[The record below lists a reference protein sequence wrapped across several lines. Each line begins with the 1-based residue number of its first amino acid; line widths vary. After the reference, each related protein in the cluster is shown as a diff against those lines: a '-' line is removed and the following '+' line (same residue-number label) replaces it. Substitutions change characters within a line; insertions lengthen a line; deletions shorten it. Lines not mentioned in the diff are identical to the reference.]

1 MNDQNEYIN
10 ELLGS
15 TIFKKIPN
23 IIQEL
28 FHQLNNKIDSLSNKL
43 DYIEHNNEDMVSKD
57 LLNTMCAT
65 KVDINDFMK
74 TVNNIDQHIK
84 QKPSIDD
91 IKYLSE
97 DKISK
102 SEINELLLDYMTKKE
117 YNTLAEE
124 IPKSFDLKDFN
135 QCTNSKI
142 DSMIL
147 ELNKKINNLPTFEDI
162 AEINNILQKKADFSE
177 IQDILSDK
185 IDKSDV
191 NKILNSKVDYKYIDE
206 QLNKKMDIFIWD
218 KIQNDMST
226 KASLEDFDKLQEEI
240 DKKVNMDIVNKLINN
255 KTDRKYMEEYLNN
268 FFAKEHEINDS
279 RFKALDIDFDRFI
292 ESVKSQ
298 FNQMNQVINKM
309 NKDKVDKTY
318 IDEKLGLKLDTKKL
332 LNELDKFDRDYK
344 MKLNDISI
352 KNKEGIE
359 STTLKMNQIKME
371 NDNKYENIK
380 DDLRKIIQELSTVSN
395 NVKYNFDM
403 MISEKNSHE
412 FFKNEITNKFKNIF
426 EKIESTVDSTSFNKS
441 LLKSQEDLK
450 NIIMN
455 NSQEKISYKEFENMM
470 KAYEDKNNECI
481 KNIQK
486 NYEGIFRDINSQLLS
501 LTKDKICME
510 QCDELVNKKMNEINN
525 TLIKYASV
533 NDFLGLSNKVKQISD
548 NVSKKLNQEEF
559 VEYKKKTNDSIG
571 VINKELSNRYN
582 KEEENELFNTKCN
595 LNNFNSVIKEIS
607 SLIDT
612 KVDLVEYQKFT
623 DIQEV
628 INNIYLTENSTGVW
642 KWVSSKLNNDYIPLE
657 VEYYNTMRDNY
668 LWEEDRTSL
677 MIVNKGVYEIK
688 IVIFTDDT
696 DAKITLVVN
705 GENIIQRGREENIRG
720 GGSKIGKF
728 CLKMIK
734 IDEILNI
741 YDKVRIAIL
750 FDGKN
755 NNSKGYLKI
764 SSVHFEQDKD
774 IDIKNTKYIEDNL
787 SNNKMMF
794 KTDGFDSY
802 DNLN

>member
-255 KTDRKYMEEYLNN
+255 KTDKKYMEEYLNN

-412 FFKNEITNKFKNIF
+412 FFKNETTNKFKNIF

-525 TLIKYASV
+525 SLIKYASV

-688 IVIFTDDT
+688 IVIFTDDI

-705 GENIIQRGREENIRG
+705 GENIIQRGREENTRG

-787 SNNKMMF
+787 SNNKMIF